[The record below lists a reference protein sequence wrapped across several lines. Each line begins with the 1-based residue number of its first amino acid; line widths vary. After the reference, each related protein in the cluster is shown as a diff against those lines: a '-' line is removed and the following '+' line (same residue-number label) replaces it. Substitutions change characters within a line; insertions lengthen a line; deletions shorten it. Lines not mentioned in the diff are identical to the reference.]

1 MQTGERDRRDQE
13 RQDQQKKEKRDLQE
27 HQERVRQENQK
38 RDRQEQ
44 EVRDRQ
50 KKEKEER
57 DRQEQQDQ
65 VRREQEERVRQEN
78 QNRDRREQEAR
89 DRQKKEKEERDHQ
102 EQQGQ
107 IRQKKEER
115 ERQEKHERV
124 RQVQEQER
132 RVLQEE
138 LERAQ
143 LEQEQRD
150 RQELRPPSRP
160 KSPDPLTMRSIGDQH
175 SPLARGSELTGSVLM
190 DWNISRAAY
199 LSATFAE
206 AKDLGD
212 RTSLLILDFQC
223 HPSRGRRFS
232 DMTIEWSFKA
242 MCCDTP
248 TSPPKVVYAAPRHS
262 VGGQTDE
269 QRRKLLGLNAPL
281 QYATLGAS
289 IGVEAKA
296 ELEVHKVIPYA
307 MTITGTIRGNPADY
321 CVWTVKENGSNAT
334 GIPPHFRIAA
344 VLEHDEPFAT
354 MLDVEVTIEGERW
367 WRKTFRHRES
377 KPVVDVG
384 MSKGNPE
391 GEPEWWKHVQD
402 LTGEVPNAATIFHN
416 WSGTA

>member
-1 MQTGERDRRDQE
+1 MQAGERDQQE
-13 RQDQQKKEKRDLQE
+13 KE
-27 HQERVRQENQK
+27 K

-44 EVRDRQ
+44 QERDRQEQEARNRQKKEKQDRDRQEQQEQVRREQEERDRQKEERVRQEKQERARLEQEQRDRQ
-50 KKEKEER
+50 KKEKEEQ
-57 DRQEQQDQ
+57 DRQEQQEQ
-65 VRREQEERVRQEN
+65 VRREQKE
-78 QNRDRREQEAR
+78 R
-89 DRQKKEKEERDHQ
+89 DRQ
-102 EQQGQ
+102 
-107 IRQKKEER
+107 KEER
-115 ERQEKHERV
+115 ERQEKQERV
-124 RQVQEQER
+124 RREK
-132 RVLQEE
+132 
-138 LERAQ
+138 LERVR

-150 RQELRPPSRP
+150 RPELRPPSRP
-160 KSPDPLTMRSIGDQH
+160 KSPA
-175 SPLARGSELTGSVLM
+175 LARGPELTGSALM
-190 DWNISRAAY
+190 NWDIPPAEY
-199 LSATFAE
+199 LSATFSKAE
-206 AKDLGD
+206 DLGD